1 MKLSSATGSLTMN
14 PGSTMVS
21 GLTMNPTTGGLTM
34 NPATGGLTMGSTSQS
49 NIGRNTA
56 QYYSKRYLTVAYL
69 HLGRKADYPVSSWTQ
84 QYLNYYIDVLFI
96 TLY

>member
-1 MKLSSATGSLTMN
+1 MN
-14 PGSTMVS
+14 PAAG

-56 QYYSKRYLTVAYL
+56 PNFSKRYLTVAYL